1 MDYISIICIAIGLAM
16 DAFAVS
22 VSNGATTRNLKLPYA
37 IKLSLFFGGFQL
49 LMPVIGWLVGKA
61 GEGFISNVDHWV
73 AFILL
78 SFIGGKMIADYIK
91 EKKEEVSTEKKEEI
105 STEKKDR
112 LSNKTILVLAIAT
125 SIDALATGVILPSA
139 VGAST
144 FELMLVSV
152 IIIGVLT
159 FIICVLGVYLGK
171 LFGVL
176 LSRYSTIFGGTVLIL
191 IGGKILFEH
200 LVLK

>member
-1 MDYISIICIAIGLAM
+1 MDYISVICIAIGLAM

-22 VSNGATTRNLKLPYA
+22 VSNGATTKNLKLPYS
-37 IKLSLFFGGFQL
+37 IKLSLFFGGFQF
-49 LMPVIGWLVGKA
+49 LMPVIGWFVGKA
-61 GEGFISNVDHWV
+61 GEGFISQVDHWV
-73 AFILL
+73 AFVLL
-78 SFIGGKMIADYIK
+78 GFIGGKMIADYIK
-91 EKKEEVSTEKKEEI
+91 EKKEEISTEKKE
-105 STEKKDR
+105 R
-112 LSNKTILVLAIAT
+112 LSNRTIFVLAIAT

-144 FELMLVSV
+144 YKLMLVSV
-152 IIIGVLT
+152 IIIGVIT
-159 FIICVLGVYLGK
+159 FIICMLGVYLGK

-200 LVLK
+200 LILK

>member
-1 MDYISIICIAIGLAM
+1 MDYISVIGIAIGLAM

-22 VSNGATTRNLKLPYA
+22 VSNGATTKNLKLPYA
-37 IKLSLFFGGFQL
+37 LKLSLFFGGFQL
-49 LMPVIGWLVGKA
+49 LMPVIGWFAGKA
-61 GEGFISNVDHWV
+61 GENFISQVDHWV

-78 SFIGGKMIADYIK
+78 AFIGGKMIVDYIK
-91 EKKEEVSTEKKEEI
+91 EKKEEI
-105 STEKKDR
+105 STDKKDR
-112 LSNKTILVLAIAT
+112 LSNKTMLMLAIAT
-125 SIDALATGVILPSA
+125 SIDALATGIILPSA

-159 FIICVLGVYLGK
+159 FIICMAGVYLGK
-171 LFGVL
+171 AFGAL
-176 LSRYSTIFGGTVLIL
+176 LSRHSTLFGGVMLVL

-200 LVLK
+200 LISPG

>member
-37 IKLSLFFGGFQL
+37 MKLSLFFGGFQL

-61 GEGFISNVDHWV
+61 GEGFISKVDHWV
-73 AFILL
+73 AFVLL
-78 SFIGGKMIADYIK
+78 GFIGGKMIADYIK
-91 EKKEEVSTEKKEEI
+91 ERKEEI
-105 STEKKDR
+105 STEKKDS
-112 LSNKTILVLAIAT
+112 LSNRTIFVLAIAT

-144 FELMLVSV
+144 FELMLISV

-159 FIICVLGVYLGK
+159 FIICMLGVYLGK
-171 LFGVL
+171 VFGVL
-176 LSRYSTIFGGTVLIL
+176 LSKHSTLFGGTVLII
-191 IGGKILFEH
+191 IGGKILIEH
-200 LVLK
+200 LILK

>member
-1 MDYISIICIAIGLAM
+1 MDYISVICIAIGLAM

-22 VSNGATTRNLKLPYA
+22 VSNGATTKNLKLPYS
-37 IKLSLFFGGFQL
+37 IKLSLFFGGFQF

-61 GEGFISNVDHWV
+61 GEGFISQVDHWV
-73 AFILL
+73 AFVLL
-78 SFIGGKMIADYIK
+78 GFIGGKMIADYIK
-91 EKKEEVSTEKKEEI
+91 EKKEEISTEKKE
-105 STEKKDR
+105 R
-112 LSNKTILVLAIAT
+112 LSNRTIFVLAIAT

-144 FELMLVSV
+144 YKLMLVSV
-152 IIIGVLT
+152 IIIGVIT
-159 FIICVLGVYLGK
+159 FIICMLGVYLGK

-200 LVLK
+200 LILK

>member
-22 VSNGATTRNLKLPYA
+22 VSNGATTINLKLPYA

-91 EKKEEVSTEKKEEI
+91 EKKEEI

>member
-91 EKKEEVSTEKKEEI
+91 EKKEEI

>member
-1 MDYISIICIAIGLAM
+1 MDYISVICIAIGLAM

-37 IKLSLFFGGFQL
+37 IKLSLFFGGFQF
-49 LMPVIGWLVGKA
+49 LMPVIGWIVGKA
-61 GEGFISNVDHWV
+61 GEGFISQVDHWV
-73 AFILL
+73 AFVLL
-78 SFIGGKMIADYIK
+78 GFIGGKMIADYIK
-91 EKKEEVSTEKKEEI
+91 EKKEEISTEKKE
-105 STEKKDR
+105 R
-112 LSNKTILVLAIAT
+112 LSNRTIFVLAIAT

-144 FELMLVSV
+144 YKLMLVSV
-152 IIIGVLT
+152 IIIGVIT
-159 FIICVLGVYLGK
+159 FIICMLGVYLGK

-200 LVLK
+200 LILK

>member
-1 MDYISIICIAIGLAM
+1 MDYISVICIAIGLAM

-22 VSNGATTRNLKLPYA
+22 VSNGATTKKLKLPYA

-49 LMPVIGWLVGKA
+49 LMPVIGWFVGKA
-61 GEGFISNVDHWV
+61 GESFISQVDHWV
-73 AFILL
+73 AFVLL
-78 SFIGGKMIADYIK
+78 GFIGGKMIADYIK
-91 EKKEEVSTEKKEEI
+91 EKKEEISTEKKE
-105 STEKKDR
+105 R
-112 LSNKTILVLAIAT
+112 LSNRTIFVLAIAT

-144 FELMLVSV
+144 FELMLISV

-159 FIICVLGVYLGK
+159 FIICMLGVYLGK

-200 LVLK
+200 LILK